1 MHAHP
6 YDLHLLMRQ
15 GCMPS
20 WLCVR
25 VSAHERA
32 CVPVC
37 VRAPLS
43 TCPCAC
49 VHVYLCMCATPLV
62 LPVCLC
68 ACAHPPLRSCLL
80 HPSRLALHALPVAE
94 ECTDQRRTYSAH
106 SHKLSN
112 VHTTH
117 THTILHAH
125 TCTRTCTRA
134 YIQQNTRQKRT
145 HAHTHFDA
153 RTCISQMQA

>member
-1 MHAHP
+1 
-6 YDLHLLMRQ
+6 
-15 GCMPS
+15 MPS

-117 THTILHAH
+117 THTHNLACTHVH
-125 TCTRTCTRA
+125 THMHTRIHTAKHTTKTHTR
-134 YIQQNTRQKRT
+134 
-145 HAHTHFDA
+145 AHTHFDA